1 MLNTITVSQLNT
13 YVKSLIENDVR
24 LMNVSVSG
32 EISNYKYHFSS
43 GHWYFTLKDQNASIR
58 CVMFRSSAARVK
70 FSVTD
75 GLAVTLRG
83 RVSLYEKDG
92 QYQFY
97 AEEMHANGEGDLAL
111 AFKQV
116 KEKLESE
123 GLFEPDNKRQLVKFP
138 KRIAVI
144 TSDTGAAVKDI
155 LNITSSRYPSCE
167 IVMCPVL
174 VQGDMAALDMRKTL
188 DRVYTLDD
196 IDTIIIGRGGGSAE
210 DLHCFNDEALAR
222 KIYESPF
229 PVISAVGHETDF
241 TICDF
246 VADVRASTPS
256 HAAELAVPDSRDLKN
271 HISSMQK
278 ILTNKALLRCNF
290 YDSRLKIAKSKVSR
304 QGLQQVVQNKQMEL
318 DRITDRVMSG
328 TKQRIQEKENSLMRS
343 IARIDALSPLKVMA
357 RGFSVVTKQDKC
369 VTNVSHLDVGDAI
382 NVSLSDGSI
391 DCTVTNINKKAEV

>member
-1 MLNTITVSQLNT
+1 MLNTITVSQLNG
-13 YVKSLIENDVR
+13 YVKSLVENDPR
-24 LMNVSVSG
+24 LSHISVSG
-32 EISNYKYHFSS
+32 EISNYKNHFSS

-58 CVMFRSSAARVK
+58 CVMFKSSASRVN
-70 FSVTD
+70 FEVQD
-75 GLAVTLRG
+75 GLAVTLKG

-97 AEEMHANGEGDLAL
+97 AEEMHPVGEGDLAL
-111 AFKQV
+111 QFKQV
-116 KEKLESE
+116 KEKLERE
-123 GLFEPDNKRQLVKFP
+123 GLFDSENKRPLVKYP

-155 LNITSSRYPSCE
+155 LNITSNRYPACE

-174 VQGDMAALDMRKTL
+174 VQGDMASQDMIKTL
-188 DRVYTLDD
+188 DRVYALDD

-256 HAAELAVPDSRDLKN
+256 HAAELATPDRNELEN
-271 HISSMQK
+271 K
-278 ILTNKALLRCNF
+278 IYNLNN
-290 YDSRLKIAKSKVSR
+290 SLKIKVLLKQNLYETRLNTLQKQVDVSKFEN
-304 QGLQQVVQNKQMEL
+304 LFTKKQIEI
-318 DRITDRVMSG
+318 D
-328 TKQRIQEKENSLMRS
+328 S
-343 IARIDALSPLKVMA
+343 IADKISHSVSEKMHNNTVLVSNLMTRIDALSPLKIMG
-357 RGFSVVTKQDKC
+357 RGFSVVTKENAC
-369 VTNVSHLDVGDAI
+369 VSGVGKLTLGDSITVKFADGDAECVVESI
-382 NVSLSDGSI
+382 NQR
-391 DCTVTNINKKAEV
+391 